1 MNNQRYRNEN
11 ATPRERISLKMMN
24 TVNAGEK
31 MPETENHEAFE
42 GTYPLAMAYVPEQ
55 KWGEVYSLEAGFPK
69 GTIFPSL
76 DFPLVGCG
84 KVRRIR

>member
-11 ATPRERISLKMMN
+11 ATPLDRIPRGMMSFSRAADN
-24 TVNAGEK
+24 L
-31 MPETENHEAFE
+31 PEEAEALFSKSV
-42 GTYPLAMAYVPEQ
+42 PLAMAYVPDQ
-55 KWGEVYSLEAGFPK
+55 KWGEVYDVEAGFPK

-84 KVRRIR
+84 KGRIPG